1 MYVASV
7 PYPSV
12 EDALRLQSDLL
23 VVVLAV
29 HHLLQPQETDGTHLS
44 AVTPQDANLQFSGL
58 SAIRQNSTQLMCTQ
72 VQSTQLMNKSN
83 D

>member
-29 HHLLQPQETDGTHLS
+29 HHLFQPQETDGTHLS
-44 AVTPQDANLQFSGL
+44 AVTPQDANLQLSGL
-58 SAIRQNSTQLMCTQ
+58 SAIRQNKYAINEQKQ
-72 VQSTQLMNKSN
+72 
-83 D
+83 

>member
-1 MYVASV
+1 MYVPSV

-29 HHLLQPQETDGTHLS
+29 HHLLQPQETDSTHLS
-44 AVTPQDANLQFSGL
+44 AVTPQDANLQLPGL
-58 SAIRQNSTQLMCTQ
+58 SAIRQNKYTIIEQKQ
-72 VQSTQLMNKSN
+72 
-83 D
+83 